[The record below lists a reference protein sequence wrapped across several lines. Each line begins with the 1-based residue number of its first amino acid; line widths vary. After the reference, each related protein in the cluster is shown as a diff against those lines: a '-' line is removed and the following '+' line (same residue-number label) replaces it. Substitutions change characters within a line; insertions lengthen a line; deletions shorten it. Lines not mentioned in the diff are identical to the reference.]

1 MKDKSHSFL
10 LDWTINFI
18 KNKDIISKKIEKIEN
33 GKDGFDLHVK
43 YKDREQYFIIAANIA
58 DIDPIIKKIVSCERV
73 RNEAHSH
80 STNSYFS
87 IVTINSKEN
96 FDIVIKSWD
105 RLIGFKFLN
114 IIFVNPFSGMDKKW
128 IVFPHIHHKICDE
141 SSLKTGLKSMFETVE
156 PIEEQQLIAKIT
168 G

>member
-33 GKDGFDLHVK
+33 GKDGFDLYVK

-58 DIDPIIKKIVSCERV
+58 DIDSIIQRV
-73 RNEAHSH
+73 N
-80 STNSYFS
+80 NNYYFS
-87 IVTINSKEN
+87 IVTLNSREN
-96 FDIVIKSWD
+96 FDIVIKNWNK
-105 RLIGFKFLN
+105 LISFKFLN
-114 IIFVNPFSGMDKKW
+114 IIFVNPFSDIDKKW
-128 IVFPHIHHKICDE
+128 IIFPHTHHKVCDE
-141 SSLKTGLKSMFETVE
+141 SSLENGLRAMFEMVE
-156 PIEEQQLIAKIT
+156 PIEEQQLAAKIT

>member
-10 LDWTINFI
+10 VDWTVNFI

-33 GKDGFDLHVK
+33 GKDGFDLYVR

-58 DIDPIIKKIVSCERV
+58 DIDAIIQKLNS
-73 RNEAHSH
+73 
-80 STNSYFS
+80 NSYFS
-87 IVTINSKEN
+87 IVTLNSKEN
-96 FDIVIKSWD
+96 FDIVIKNWN

-128 IVFPHIHHKICDE
+128 IVFPHTHHKVCDE
-141 SSLKTGLKSMFETVE
+141 SSLKNGLRAMFEVVE
-156 PIEEQQLIAKIT
+156 PIEEQQLVAKIT
-168 G
+168 D

>member
-10 LDWTINFI
+10 VDWTVNFI

-33 GKDGFDLHVK
+33 GKDGFDLYVR

-58 DIDPIIKKIVSCERV
+58 DIDAIIQKLNS
-73 RNEAHSH
+73 
-80 STNSYFS
+80 NSYFS
-87 IVTINSKEN
+87 IVTLNSKEN
-96 FDIVIKSWD
+96 FDIVIKNWN

-128 IVFPHIHHKICDE
+128 IVFPHTHHKVCDE
-141 SSLKTGLKSMFETVE
+141 SSLKNGLKSMFEAVE
-156 PIEEQQLIAKIT
+156 PIEEQQLVAKIR
-168 G
+168 